1 MNLKPQGLPV
11 LAVHNANLES
21 YTPRSNSSAKH
32 AFPSIA
38 SSSSRGPTLRSCDC
52 EVGDFRFRVGAE
64 DNIEIAKI
72 LPHRYPFLLPS
83 WAWVFNFRVLP
94 KIPIIVA
101 IYGNFLISNNP
112 AECGC
117 KVFRP

>member
-1 MNLKPQGLPV
+1 MNLKTQGLPV
-11 LAVHNANLES
+11 VSVYNTNLETS
-21 YTPRSNSSAKH
+21 TSLHSNSSAKH
-32 AFPSIA
+32 AFLSIA

-83 WAWVFNFRVLP
+83 WAWVFNFRV
-94 KIPIIVA
+94 
-101 IYGNFLISNNP
+101 
-112 AECGC
+112 
-117 KVFRP
+117 